1 MAAVILAALAG
12 ASFGAL
18 TVAVRW
24 GIRRGADLEVGAF
37 VAATIGVI
45 ATATVAAP
53 SGVVEGVDVGRLLPF
68 FGAGL
73 IAPGASQIFLTLAVH
88 HAGASRAA
96 ILMGAAPLVSILI
109 ALVVL
114 DETFRLAIVIG
125 TVLIVLGSVAL
136 VGERVRPEH
145 SGRRGA
151 VLALLCAVL
160 FAARDNLLRWAV
172 RDDHIAPLVAATTT
186 LLAAAAFIL
195 IYLLLL
201 HRDRLRTRL
210 LQAVPAFA
218 PAGLALALG
227 YGTLLLA
234 LDRGRVSVV
243 SPLNATG
250 SLWAVLFAA
259 LVIGRSEGTN
269 RRTVLAALLVVA
281 GGALIGTF
289 R

>member
-1 MAAVILAALAG
+1 VDAIFLAALAG

-18 TVAVRW
+18 TVAVQW
-24 GIRRGADLEVGAF
+24 GIRRGADLEVGAL
-37 VAATIGVI
+37 VAATTGVV
-45 ATATVAAP
+45 TAAIVVAP
-53 SGVVEGVDVGRLLPF
+53 SVAIEGVDVEALLPF

-73 IAPGASQIFLTLAVH
+73 IAPGASQIFLTLAVR
-88 HAGASRAA
+88 HAGASRVA
-96 ILMGAAPLVSILI
+96 ILMGAAPLISILI
-109 ALVVL
+109 ALVL
-114 DETFRLAIVIG
+114 LNETFRPPLVMGTIV
-125 TVLIVLGSVAL
+125 IVLGGVAL
-136 VGERVRPEH
+136 VGERIRPDH

-151 VLALLCAVL
+151 VLALLCAAL

-172 RDDHIAPLVAATTT
+172 RDDDVSPLLAATST
-186 LLAAAAFIL
+186 LLAATAFIL
-195 IYLLLL
+195 IYLLLVR
-201 HRDRLRTRL
+201 RDHLRTRL
-210 LQAVPAFA
+210 LPAVPAFV

-234 LDRGRVSVV
+234 LDRGSVSIV

-259 LVIGRSEGTN
+259 LVIGRSEAIN